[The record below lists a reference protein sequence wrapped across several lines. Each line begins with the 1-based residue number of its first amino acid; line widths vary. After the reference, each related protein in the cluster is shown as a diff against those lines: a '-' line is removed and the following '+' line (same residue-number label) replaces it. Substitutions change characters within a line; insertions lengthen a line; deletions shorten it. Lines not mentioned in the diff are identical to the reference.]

1 MTKKD
6 YELIAQSIWRSGCIE
21 DKNKVRQLAREKM
34 RRLIAYDL
42 SSWLGEDN
50 PRFDKIKFFQAC
62 GIDDSELKGQDE
74 PLLCVHKGCEAL
86 QTADGEYCEKHYPSI
101 KK

>member
-21 DKNKVRQLAREKM
+21 DKNKVRQLAREQMK
-34 RRLIAYDL
+34 RLIAIDL
-42 SSWLGEDN
+42 ASSFENEN
-50 PRFDKIKFFQAC
+50 PRFDSSNFFKAC
-62 GIDDSELKGQDE
+62 GIDDSELKGQNE
-74 PLLCVHKGCEAL
+74 PLKCVHKGCEAL

>member
-6 YELIAQSIWRSGCIE
+6 YELIAQSIWRSGYIK
-21 DKNKVRQLAREKM
+21 DKNWVRQLEREKM
-34 RRLIAYDL
+34 RRLIAIDL
-42 SSWLGEDN
+42 SSSLANEN
-50 PRFDKIKFFQAC
+50 SRFDKIKFFQAC
-62 GIDDSELKGQDE
+62 GIDDSELKGQNE
-74 PLLCVHKGCEAL
+74 SLKCVHKGCEAL